1 MRFKTAIGL
10 ALGVSCVA
18 SLADASTI
26 ATFDWVSTSV
36 TGGTGTPSGVL
47 TLTLPNTV
55 TTQTFNSGVYLTNA
69 LALDDLTSL
78 SFTFADGD
86 TIGLSNVNQ
95 STSTLSSRSW
105 YSSFPVK
112 PGLPP
117 ATKGIYLINNFIL
130 KGSAFGGTFQLA
142 EPASNLG
149 TLSSPGVV
157 STDSNNIT
165 PGVGKGVASVDAGY
179 WELVSF
185 QPNVPV
191 PLPASLWLLASTLA
205 GACSLGLRPSKA

>member
-10 ALGVSCVA
+10 ALAVSCVA

-47 TLTLPNTV
+47 TLTLPSTV
-55 TTQTFNSGVYLTNA
+55 TTQTFNSGVYSTNA
-69 LALDDLTSL
+69 LALADLTSL

-86 TIGLSNVNQ
+86 TISLSNVNL
-95 STSTLSSRSW
+95 STSTLSSKSW
-105 YSSFPVK
+105 YSSYPVT

-117 ATKGIYLINNFIL
+117 ATKGIYLINNFTL

-149 TLSSPGVV
+149 TPSSPGVV
-157 STDSNNIT
+157 ATDSNNIT
-165 PGVGKGVASVDAGY
+165 PEAGDGVASVDAGY

-185 QPNVPV
+185 QTNVPV
-191 PLPASLWLLASTLA
+191 PLPASLWLLASALA
-205 GACSLGLRPSKA
+205 GACSFGLRPSKA